1 MVVALA
7 ADALGRKVVGR
18 AHDALLGRGALGR
31 RLGAD
36 EAGDAEIHHLD
47 HAAAPAAGGQH
58 DVVGLDVEMDDA
70 LVVGGARALHT
81 WRRMGITRSGPRL
94 LSTSSTR
101 RKDGPS
107 MYSMT

>member
-18 AHDALLGRGALGR
+18 AHDARLGRGALGL

-58 DVVGLDVEMDDA
+58 DVVGLDVEVDDA
-70 LVVGGARALHT
+70 LVVGGAEGLARLAQN
-81 WRRMGITRSGPRL
+81 GITRSGPG
-94 LSTSSTR
+94 SCPR
-101 RKDGPS
+101 RARGAR
-107 MYSMT
+107 TGRR